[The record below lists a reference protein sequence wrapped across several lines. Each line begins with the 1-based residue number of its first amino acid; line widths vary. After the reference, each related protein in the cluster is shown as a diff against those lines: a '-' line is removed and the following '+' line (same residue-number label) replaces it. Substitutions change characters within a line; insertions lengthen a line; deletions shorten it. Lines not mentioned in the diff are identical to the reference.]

1 MLPAIESFMTAH
13 QLPDVTIVADAGMIS
28 EANQK
33 DIEAAGLSFIL
44 GARIPHVP
52 YVVAQWRREHP
63 GQDIPDG
70 HIFTQPWPAAKDN
83 RRDKTISDPQS
94 TAASA
99 FSQVLAGP
107 GLRLLLC
114 AARR

>member
-1 MLPAIESFMTAH
+1 MLPVIEAFMAAH
-13 QLPDVTIVADAGMIS
+13 QLPDVTVVADAGMVR

-44 GARIPHVP
+44 GAKIPHVP

-70 HIFTQPWPAAKDN
+70 HVLTQPWPATEATAAGT
-83 RRDKTISDPQS
+83 RPCTTS
-94 TAASA
+94 TATTGPEGHCAASA
-99 FSQVLAGP
+99 S
-107 GLRLLLC
+107 R
-114 AARR
+114 